1 MKALS
6 LYPEYADQIAAGDKA
21 EEYRSWSTPYR
32 GDLVICA
39 SLAQCDPSYVRGHA
53 ICVVDLY
60 EIAKVSDGYAW
71 HLRDLRY
78 IDPVPVKGRQRL
90 FDVPDSLLQPIA
102 DTDGKPLSYDALMG
116 YWQEL
121 GLISVDD

>member
-6 LYPEYADQIAAGDKA
+6 LYPEYADAIASGEKI

-39 SLAQCDPSYVRGHA
+39 SAALCDSSYVRGHA
-53 ICVVDLY
+53 ICIVDLY
-60 EIAKVSDGYAW
+60 DVTKGADGYIW
-71 HLRDLRY
+71 HLRNLRY
-78 IDPVPVKGRQRL
+78 IDPTPVKGKQRL
-90 FDVPDSLLQPIA
+90 FDISDDNLQLIA
-102 DTDGKPLSYDALMG
+102 DMEGNPLTYDALLN